1 MTYQSIHTSRL
12 LLMAISFVTL
22 AVGQSGLAAK
32 QPASDSSDYDHF
44 RLYNDCRPMGL
55 SVGVAYSSGPE
66 SPRGF
71 TPMEFKLLVDR
82 IELVAEDSLRGEHL
96 YMGPY
101 TGLRSDASHAFLEVS
116 VDFMEVSAKASAV
129 AISLRYN
136 KVVTDPV
143 SGWKDAAITWRSS
156 GRGFGSGDLGG
167 NDLEPIVD
175 RLTDL
180 LDGFLS
186 EYLRVNVE
194 ACSG

>member
-1 MTYQSIHTSRL
+1 
-12 LLMAISFVTL
+12 MAISFVTL

-32 QPASDSSDYDHF
+32 QPASVSSDYDHF
-44 RLYNDCRPMGL
+44 RLYNDCRPMEL
-55 SVGVAYSSGPE
+55 SVGVEISSGPE
-66 SPRGF
+66 SPMGF
-71 TPMEFKLLVDR
+71 TPMELPMKLKLLVDR
-82 IELVAEDSLRGEHL
+82 IGLVAEDSLRGEHL

-101 TGLRSDASHAFLEVS
+101 TGLRSDASHALLEVS
-116 VDFMEVSAKASAV
+116 VDFMQVSAKASAF

-143 SGWKDAAITWRSS
+143 SGWKHAAITWRSS

-167 NDLEPIVD
+167 NDLEPIGD